1 MSAETS
7 SAVLKNEL
15 HRMVVQTDNLQV
27 LRQVKSIFDILLQGG
42 DEADW
47 WDVLTEQEKML
58 LQKGLNQ
65 LDNGERIPN
74 HLVRQEINQM
84 LGLQ

>member
-15 HRMVVQTDNLQV
+15 HQMVVQTDNLQV

-58 LQKGLNQ
+58 LQKGLKQ
-65 LDNGERIPN
+65 LEDGERIP
-74 HLVRQEINQM
+74 HLVVRQEINQM
-84 LGLQ
+84 LGKA